1 MLPISGCKDRLIRR
15 TLRRVYRFCHFC
27 PCGKRVYP
35 LGKRNSVSQT
45 AGKRTV
51 HAPCSS
57 NLHHP
62 RTITTIS
69 HSCPQHPHPIC
80 EPGQIPRQYRMPDYT
95 ATTSNEEQYLK
106 ILGCYC
112 EGLAPGIWPTFCICT
127 VG

>member
-51 HAPCSS
+51 HAPAIGGGGGHRNARRPLQS
-57 NLHHP
+57 L
-62 RTITTIS
+62 
-69 HSCPQHPHPIC
+69 
-80 EPGQIPRQYRMPDYT
+80 
-95 ATTSNEEQYLK
+95 
-106 ILGCYC
+106 
-112 EGLAPGIWPTFCICT
+112 LAR
-127 VG
+127 

>member
-51 HAPCSS
+51 HAPCTRIVDKKVFFDH
-57 NLHHP
+57 LTQLP
-62 RTITTIS
+62 MI
-69 HSCPQHPHPIC
+69 
-80 EPGQIPRQYRMPDYT
+80 
-95 ATTSNEEQYLK
+95 
-106 ILGCYC
+106 
-112 EGLAPGIWPTFCICT
+112 
-127 VG
+127 